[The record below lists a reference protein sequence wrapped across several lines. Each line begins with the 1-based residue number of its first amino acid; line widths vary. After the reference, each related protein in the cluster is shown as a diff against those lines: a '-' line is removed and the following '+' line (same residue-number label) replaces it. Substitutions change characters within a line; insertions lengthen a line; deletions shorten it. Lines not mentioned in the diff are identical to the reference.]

1 MFGGIGDM
9 MKKAQEMQQGMTEMK
24 SELEKQ
30 RLAGTAG
37 GGVVSVTVSGVCDL
51 VDVTL
56 DPRLLEDG
64 VDKEMIES
72 LVRDATNDALGK
84 AKAVLKQEVG
94 KLTGGLPIPGLS

>member
-9 MKKAQEMQQGMTEMK
+9 MKKAQEMQKGMTEMK

-30 RLAGTAG
+30 RLDGTAG
-37 GGVVSVTVSGVCDL
+37 GGVVSVTVTGVCDL

>member
-1 MFGGIGDM
+1 MFGGIVDM
-9 MKKAQEMQQGMTEMK
+9 MKKAQEMQKGMTEMK

-30 RLAGTAG
+30 RLDGTAG
-37 GGVVSVTVSGVCDL
+37 GGVVSVTVTGVCDL